1 MVSEVMVNCV
11 VLLLPTGN
19 GNTKAVVVVNINA
32 VTIESSCIEDMQ
44 IIFFAVS
51 TRVIRNELSYPE
63 SGR

>member
-1 MVSEVMVNCV
+1 MVNCV